1 MIELPVHQKKI
12 TPTDLSQYVR
22 LDRCERFLRLR
33 LHERN
38 DGRGFLKQAGVT
50 AEAIP
55 AILTRSGLAFEQAML
70 AQIAAG
76 YRVVDFSA
84 DNSPDPRD
92 NSPESRSRV
101 PDNARFIDLARSIGS
116 GETVIVA
123 QPRLEVDLEDW
134 NVRGDADLIRLSRGV
149 GGALGLLIV
158 DMKSSAHPRVEHR
171 LQVCFYRVLVER
183 LLAAAG
189 IAHARIET
197 GILYRGGVESDLE
210 PDEEARQRDCARDV
224 LSVDD
229 ALLELTKDP
238 DAYLYE
244 IADLVTGVGS
254 AARRIADAPPGS
266 LFFSLDY
273 KCDGCLYNEFCMK
286 KACDNHDLSL
296 VPYLAARDKKA
307 LLSAGIDN
315 VERLAALKEPAEE
328 PPQNAAAL
336 GPAPGAGKTLAAL
349 ASTSVG
355 SRIDELVLRAR
366 RSPFVKG
373 AGASTFIPSK
383 GHSTLPYSYET
394 HNPNLIRIYVDA
406 QHDFTRDRIY
416 LLAAR
421 VVACQDGKP
430 GRNKPVVCLAD
441 GPPDAAGE
449 EALFG
454 RWIAGLLEAVASC
467 AYPDVEGR
475 NRAPIHLIFWND
487 AGRKTLLDALGRNVT
502 SMVRAAPAVYD
513 FVTQIA
519 AFDSP
524 IATFLD
530 AEIREHRNY
539 PMLCQSLQSVSSF
552 LGFDWAH
559 GRDYR
564 SLFRERLFDGVVK
577 RDDDYVPR
585 SARFSSQIP
594 LEYAYAAW
602 GELPDAK
609 PDPFAAYR
617 SVDRLLLEQFAARR
631 LEAIEHI
638 ASTFHG
644 NHLTEKTPFNLPDLA
659 QFQERAEH
667 LAQALKEFV
676 TIERHTDLGAW
687 KSIRQTAPERRVL
700 LGETLIVRYCE
711 EDQDPEVAALNR
723 DNVER
728 SVLRERYRHEWKLAH
743 PDAKRIM
750 LPKEQR
756 EESEW
761 SHGGIT
767 FKLRVEC
774 DGLDCGLDA
783 LADLVNI
790 KDGARLVLFT
800 RWTYDER
807 LPEAER
813 LPQTP
818 TPKQM
823 LYGTRAD
830 LERLE
835 IVRENG
841 SEGPVQAIFAHVRMS
856 DFSGGSA
863 SGFTFGTIN
872 ERPFQPDGLYTLD
885 PDPNDIYGYWQ
896 SSVVDGLCKI
906 EKGEIAA
913 THSLYERLAGR
924 SPSDGGRD
932 PDEKEVG
939 GAAAFL
945 AGLDAFAAAGH
956 FHELE
961 ESKRSYIGD
970 HAGAPV
976 LLVQG
981 PPGTGKSYSTGFALL
996 ARLQAAMLAGRSCRI
1011 LLSCKTHAATD
1022 VLLDGVVE
1030 AQKKLRQL
1038 HAANPKIAET
1048 YFDRRLLDVP
1058 LYRLAGRGA
1067 PPAGV
1072 TPLPKEA
1079 DRQPGDLRAAEAIA
1093 QLKYC
1098 CVAATPGGVYNAVK
1112 AVSKSSSLFGHGFCD
1127 LLVLDEASQMGLPE
1141 AMMASLPLAPDG
1153 RLIVVGDPRQMP
1165 PIVKHD
1171 WEREPRRTF
1180 QQYRA
1185 YRSLFETLA
1194 EMGPP
1199 TIKFAESFR
1208 LHTDMA
1214 AFLRQEIYERDG
1226 IPYHSRKRRRLES
1239 FVNADAFVNAVLDP
1253 AHPLVVVV
1261 HHEEGSQSRNAFEQT
1276 LITPLLEALAD
1287 TSGYNLD
1294 ARSGLGVVVPHRA
1307 QRIALR
1313 QAFPGLTAYNP
1324 DSGEVLAEGVDTVE
1338 RYQGA
1343 EREVILVSATESDPQ
1358 YLHAS
1363 AAFLLDPNR
1372 LTVAL
1377 SRAKTKMVL
1386 VASRSIFTYF
1396 SADEQLFANSQ
1407 IWKNLLRRTCTQP
1420 LWSGERAGHQ
1430 VSVWGGGSGLE
1441 V

>member
-12 TPTDLSQYVR
+12 TPTDLSQYIR

-33 LHERN
+33 LHESN
-38 DGRGFLKQAGVT
+38 EGRGFLKQAGVT

-70 AQIAAG
+70 AQIALG
-76 YRVVDFSA
+76 YKIVDFS
-84 DNSPDPRD
+84 DGINPKD
-92 NSPESRSRV
+92 RSRT
-101 PDNARFIDLARSIGS
+101 PDNVRFIEQTRSLAP

-123 QPRLEVDLEDW
+123 QPRLEVDLQDW
-134 NVRGDADLIRLSRGV
+134 NVRGDADLIRLSRAA
-149 GGALGLLIV
+149 GGALRLLIV

-171 LQVCFYRVLVER
+171 LQVCFYQVLIER
-183 LLAAAG
+183 LLAEAG
-189 IAHARIET
+189 IAHEKMES
-197 GILYRGGVESDLE
+197 GILYRGGAEIDLE
-210 PDEEARQRDCARDV
+210 PEEEERQRECARDILAV
-224 LSVDD
+224 SD

-238 DAYLYE
+238 EAYLYE
-244 IADLVTGVGS
+244 ITDLVTGDGS
-254 AARRIADAPPGS
+254 AARRIAEASPDS

-273 KCDGCLYNEFCMK
+273 KCDGCLYNEFCLK
-286 KACDNHDLSL
+286 TACDDRDLSL
-296 VPYLAARDKKA
+296 VPHLAARDKKA
-307 LLSAGIDN
+307 LLGAGVTNI
-315 VERLAALKEPAEE
+315 EQLAALKQPVENGEQKSFALAPAS
-328 PPQNAAAL
+328 
-336 GPAPGAGKTLAAL
+336 GAGKTLAAL

-355 SRIDELVLRAR
+355 SRIDELVLRAHQ
-366 RSPFVKG
+366 SPFVKDTK
-373 AGASTFIPSK
+373 APPFIPSK
-383 GHSTLPYSYET
+383 GHSTLPYSDAT

-406 QHDFTRDRIY
+406 QHDFTLDRIY

-430 GRNKPVVCLAD
+430 GRNKSVVCLAD
-441 GPPDAAGE
+441 GPPDAARE
-449 EALFG
+449 AALFG
-454 RWIAGLLEAVASC
+454 RWITGLLEAVASC
-467 AYPDVEGR
+467 AYQDAEGR

-487 AGRKTLLDALGRNVT
+487 AGQRTLLDALGRNVT

-513 FVTQIA
+513 FVTQLA

-539 PMLCQSLQSVSSF
+539 PMLCQSLQAVSAF
-552 LGFDWAH
+552 LGFDWSE

-564 SLFRERLFDGVVK
+564 SLFRERLFDGIVK
-577 RDDDYVPR
+577 RDDNYVPR
-585 SARFSSQIP
+585 SARFNSQVP

-609 PDPFAAYR
+609 PDTFAAYR
-617 SVDRLLLEQFAARR
+617 AVDRILLEEFAARR

-687 KSIRQTAPERRVL
+687 KSVRQTAPERRVL

-711 EDQDPEVAALNR
+711 EDQEPDIAALNR
-723 DNVER
+723 DNIGR
-728 SVLRERYRHEWKLAH
+728 SILRERYRHEWKLAH
-743 PDAKRIM
+743 PDAKQIR
-750 LPKEQR
+750 LPKDQR
-756 EESEW
+756 EEAEW

-790 KDGARLVLFT
+790 KEGSRLVLFS

-813 LPQTP
+813 QPQTP

-823 LYGTRAD
+823 LYGTRTD
-830 LERLE
+830 LEKLE

-841 SEGPVQAIFAHVRMS
+841 VDGPVQAIFAHVKMS

-863 SGFTFGTIN
+863 AGFTFGTIN

-896 SSVVDGLCKI
+896 STVVDGLCKI
-906 EKGEIAA
+906 ESGEIVA
-913 THSLYERLAGR
+913 THSLYERLSGR
-924 SPSDGGRD
+924 SPADAERE
-932 PDEKEVG
+932 PYEKEIG

-945 AGLDAFAAAGH
+945 AGLDAFASAGH
-956 FHELE
+956 FHDLE
-961 ESKRSYIGD
+961 DSKRKYIGD
-970 HAGAPV
+970 HVAAPI

-1022 VLLDGVVE
+1022 VLLEGVVE
-1030 AQKKLRQL
+1030 AQKKLRQMR
-1038 HAANPKIAET
+1038 AANPVLADT
-1048 YFDRRLLDVP
+1048 YFDRRLLNVP

-1067 PPAGV
+1067 TPAGV

-1079 DRQPGDLRAAEAIA
+1079 DRAPGSPRAAEAIA
-1093 QLKYC
+1093 ELKYC
-1098 CVAATPGGVYNAVK
+1098 CVAATPGGIYNAVK

-1141 AMMASLPLAPDG
+1141 AMIASLPMAPDA

-1171 WEREPRRTF
+1171 WESEPRRTF

-1194 EMGPP
+1194 EMNPP

-1208 LHTDMA
+1208 LHKDMA

-1226 IPYHSRKRRRLES
+1226 IPYHSQKRKQLKGID
-1239 FVNADAFVNAVLDP
+1239 NLDAFVNAVLDP
-1253 AHPLVVVV
+1253 THPLVVVV

-1276 LITPLLEALAD
+1276 LITPILEALAD
-1287 TSGYNLD
+1287 PNGYNLD
-1294 ARSGLGVVVPHRA
+1294 ARDGLGVVVPHRA

-1313 QAFPGLTAYNP
+1313 QAFPGLTAYDP
-1324 DSGEVLAEGVDTVE
+1324 DTGEVIAEGVDTVE

-1407 IWKNLLRRTCTQP
+1407 IWKNLLRRTCTQS
-1420 LWSGERAGHQ
+1420 LWSGERAGNQ
-1430 VSVWGGGSGLE
+1430 VSVWGGGSGL
-1441 V
+1441 VV